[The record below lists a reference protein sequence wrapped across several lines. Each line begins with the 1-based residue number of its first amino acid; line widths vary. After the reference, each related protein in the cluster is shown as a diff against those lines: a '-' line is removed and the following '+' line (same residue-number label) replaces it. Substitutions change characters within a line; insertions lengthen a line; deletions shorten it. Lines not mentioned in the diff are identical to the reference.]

1 MQRNHVRAVIAGGGV
16 AGLEALIAIRH
27 LAGDRLELTLVA
39 PEPDFVY
46 RPFAVEEPFSHQPA
60 ERRVLEPVAREFEAT
75 LVAQPLVAVDANRHE
90 ALLGDGSSLFYDAL
104 IVCVGGRTKR
114 PYESAV
120 AFTAEEEQL
129 AIDELLRGDGEPTRH
144 VAFIVPPG
152 VTWSLPAYEL
162 ALMTRGRA
170 ERLGLADVALSLHS
184 PEDSPL
190 AVFGT
195 APSDHV
201 ARLLAARRIGF
212 HGGNYVTER
221 DGTLYAE
228 PAEEPLDA
236 DVAVALPLIEG
247 PRVEG
252 LPSDE
257 AGFIPIDEHAR
268 VIGTDDVYAAGD
280 GTNFP
285 VKQGGIATQQADAAA
300 EHTSPR
306 AGAERRA
313 ATIPSGAA
321 REAARWRGVDQHDKA
336 IGSEEG
342 DGIVSLDYL
351 WWPPHKIGGVTSL
364 RGWAGRT
371 PDQSCSAA
379 TAGRRDLLPTGG
391 IPSPARLIPKAVG
404 RRLAAAAFAG
414 SSAPSQARRARR

>member
-114 PYESAV
+114 PYESAIT
-120 AFTAEEEQL
+120 FTAEEGQL
-129 AIDELLRGDGEPTRH
+129 AIDELLRGDDEPTRH

-221 DGTLYAE
+221 EGTLYIE

-300 EHTSPR
+300 EHL
-306 AGAERRA
+306 
-313 ATIPSGAA
+313 AA
-321 REAARWRGVDQHDKA
+321 RASADVEPQPFRPVLRGKLLVGEESINMRQRL
-336 IGSEEG
+336 GSEEG

-351 WWPPHKIGGVTSL
+351 WWPPHKISGRYLAPWLGGEDPRIESVLPL
-364 RGWAGRT
+364 R
-371 PDQSCSAA
+371 PLDVEIS
-379 TAGRRDLLPTGG
+379 LPTEWHSESGTLDPER
-391 IPSPARLIPKAVG
+391 PSD
-404 RRLAAAAFAG
+404 AG
-414 SSAPSQARRARR
+414 